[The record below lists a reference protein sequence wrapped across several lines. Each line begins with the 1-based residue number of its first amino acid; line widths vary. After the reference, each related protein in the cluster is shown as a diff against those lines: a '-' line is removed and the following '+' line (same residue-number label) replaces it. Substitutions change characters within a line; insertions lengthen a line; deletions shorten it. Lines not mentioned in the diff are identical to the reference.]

1 MKIKDGFMMHK
12 VGERAV
18 VVAVGENT
26 KNFHGMI
33 NLNGTGEFLWK
44 MLEKGATEGEMLDS
58 MLETYEVEREE
69 AEKGVEGFVEKLREA
84 GVLEE

>member
-12 VGERAV
+12 VGDRAV

-33 NLNGTGEFLWK
+33 NLNSTGEFLWK
-44 MLEKGATEGEMLDS
+44 MLEKGATEEEMLAS
-58 MLETYEVEREE
+58 MLETYEVEREQ
-69 AEKGVEGFVEKLREA
+69 AEKGVKGFAEKLREA
-84 GVLEE
+84 GVLEA

>member
-33 NLNGTGEFLWK
+33 NLNSTGEFLWK
-44 MLEKGATEGEMLDS
+44 MLENGATEKEMLAS
-58 MLETYEVEREE
+58 MLDTYEVAPEE
-69 AEKGVEGFVEKLREA
+69 AEKGVKGFVEKLKAA

>member
-12 VGERAV
+12 VGNRAV

-33 NLNGTGEFLWK
+33 NLNKTGEFLWK
-44 MLEKGATEGEMLDS
+44 QLENDRTKEELLDAMDAT
-58 MLETYEVEREE
+58 YNVERSE
-69 AEKGVEGFVEKLREA
+69 AEKGLEGFLEKLRAA
-84 GVLEE
+84 GVLQE

>member
-1 MKIKDGFMMHK
+1 MMHK

-44 MLEKGATEGEMLDS
+44 MLEKGASEDEMTEAMLKA
-58 MLETYEVEREE
+58 YNVEREE
-69 AEKGVEGFVEKLREA
+69 AAKGVKGFAQKLREA
-84 GVLEE
+84 GVLED

>member
-1 MKIKDGFMMHK
+1 MHK

-18 VVAVGENT
+18 VVAIGENT

-44 MLEKGATEGEMLDS
+44 MLETGASEEEMAEALLGE
-58 MLETYEVEREE
+58 YEVSREE
-69 AEKGVEGFVEKLREA
+69 AKKGVRGFVEKLKEA
-84 GVLEE
+84 GVAEE

>member
-1 MKIKDGFMMHK
+1 MKVKEGFMMHK

-33 NLNGTGEFLWK
+33 NLNSTGEFLWK
-44 MLEKGATEGEMLDS
+44 MLEKGATEEELLDS
-58 MLETYEVEREE
+58 MLVSYDVTREE
-69 AEKGVEGFVEKLREA
+69 AKKGVKGFVEKLRKA